1 MAAFIGD
8 ARDFQFKLNSTE
20 SFESYYE
27 RIELY
32 FAANNVENEGKR
44 KATFLTLC
52 GPDLYQLIRS
62 LVAPEKLVDKTL
74 KT

>member
-8 ARDFQFKLNSTE
+8 ARDFQFKLNGTE

-32 FAANNVENEGKR
+32 FAANNVQDEGKK
-44 KATFLTLC
+44 KATFSYDIVLQINFSMTF
-52 GPDLYQLIRS
+52 
-62 LVAPEKLVDKTL
+62 AKLN
-74 KT
+74 